1 MGHLVSGHKA
11 TRFPYDTKE
20 KALPF
25 ALKNVF
31 LQVFLPCFLGGDK
44 MMLYHQEDKRPNIH
58 LDVYIQAAMRMLR
71 FESQDYIASFSF
83 K

>member
-1 MGHLVSGHKA
+1 MWAVLP
-11 TRFPYDTKE
+11 RFPFYRKN
-20 KALPF
+20 ALLI
-25 ALKNVF
+25 ALKFVF
-31 LQVFLPCFLGGDK
+31 LLVFLSCFLGGDK
-44 MMLYHQEDKRPNIH
+44 MMLYHQEDKHPNIH